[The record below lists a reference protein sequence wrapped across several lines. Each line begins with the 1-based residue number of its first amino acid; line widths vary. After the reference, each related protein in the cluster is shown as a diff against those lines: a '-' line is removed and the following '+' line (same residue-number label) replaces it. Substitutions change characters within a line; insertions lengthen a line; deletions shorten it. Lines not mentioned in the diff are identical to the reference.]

1 MLHGPLLREDYEN
14 PLRIGTSTAP
24 GTPGRGAHGGIPP
37 PRAAPLR
44 GTLYTALGTSAD
56 SAGGDGSA
64 IFGGKSPAAPTSA
77 IGGTS
82 TGGNTSTGGT
92 STGGSSGGTPTPVPE
107 PEQMALFAMGA
118 AVLVGRVMVSRRK
131 RK

>member
-1 MLHGPLLREDYEN
+1 MAEICRMASSGMKAALTL
-14 PLRIGTSTAP
+14 A
-24 GTPGRGAHGGIPP
+24 GRVRPYRFNGN
-37 PRAAPLR
+37 R
-44 GTLYTALGTSAD
+44 GTFTKLNKMLLA
-56 SAGGDGSA
+56 AGAAGLIGA
-64 IFGGKSPAAPTSA
+64 ATPAQATWCWFGKC
-77 IGGTS
+77 GGTS
-82 TGGNTSTGGT
+82 TGGNSSTGGT

>member
-1 MLHGPLLREDYEN
+1 MTLNKMLLAVGAAAFMGVAVP
-14 PLRIGTSTAP
+14 AP
-24 GTPGRGAHGGIPP
+24 AQATWCW
-37 PRAAPLR
+37 
-44 GTLYTALGTSAD
+44 
-56 SAGGDGSA
+56 
-64 IFGGKSPAAPTSA
+64 FGKC
-77 IGGTS
+77 
-82 TGGNTSTGGT
+82 GGT